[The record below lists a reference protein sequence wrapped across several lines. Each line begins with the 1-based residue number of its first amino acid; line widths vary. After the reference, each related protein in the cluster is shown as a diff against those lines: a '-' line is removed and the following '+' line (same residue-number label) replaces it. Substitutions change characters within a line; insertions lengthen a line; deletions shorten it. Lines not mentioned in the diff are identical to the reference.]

1 LTWEGKSNVSVKSN
15 ELQGK
20 KSRSIKM
27 VLNKTNK
34 KSKQTKATRTSRRNV
49 SSTKTREITAGQKIT
64 LYLNELL
71 AMENAAIERLQLR
84 IKQTKIE
91 NVKER
96 LRLHLE
102 ETREQQNR
110 LKQLISDVGGK
121 NPTKDK
127 AQLPISLAPK
137 TMAKMIGRMMT
148 SAEFEL
154 KGAKEDAI
162 IENAEIVLYDMLMH
176 MVERM
181 GITNAISV
189 LSQSLSEEKAMA
201 DWIRTNAPDV
211 LMQLWPEIE
220 ASIAKGEEGQSVET
234 EK

>member
-1 LTWEGKSNVSVKSN
+1 MVHSKADKNK
-15 ELQGK
+15 Q
-20 KSRSIKM
+20 IKR
-27 VLNKTNK
+27 
-34 KSKQTKATRTSRRNV
+34 TRRRKRNV
-49 SSTKTREITAGQKIT
+49 SSTKGKEITASEKIT
-64 LYLNELL
+64 LYLNETL
-71 AMENAAIERLQLR
+71 AMENAAVERLQLR

-91 NVKER
+91 SVKQR

-121 NPTKDK
+121 NPTKEK
-127 AQLPISLAPK
+127 AQLPIPWATK

-148 SAEFEL
+148 SAELEL
-154 KGAKEDAI
+154 KGAKEDAV

-176 MVERM
+176 LVEKM

-189 LSQSLSEEKAMA
+189 ISQSLSEEKAMA
-201 DWIRTNAPDV
+201 DWIRTNAPDI

-220 ASIAKGEEGQSVET
+220 ASIAKREEAQRVET
-234 EK
+234 

>member
-1 LTWEGKSNVSVKSN
+1 
-15 ELQGK
+15 
-20 KSRSIKM
+20 M
-27 VLNKTNK
+27 VQNKTA
-34 KSKQTKATRTSRRNV
+34 KSKQTTRTSKRNV
-49 SSTKTREITAGQKIT
+49 SSTRAKEITASDKIT
-64 LYLNELL
+64 LYLNEAL
-71 AMENAAIERLQLR
+71 AMENAAVERLQLR

-127 AQLPISLAPK
+127 AQLPIPSVPK

-148 SAEFEL
+148 SAELEL
-154 KGAKEDAI
+154 KEAKEDAV

-176 MVERM
+176 LVEKM
-181 GITNAISV
+181 GITSAISV

-201 DWIRTNAPDV
+201 DWIKTNAPDI

-220 ASIAKGEEGQSVET
+220 ASIAKREEAQSVET
-234 EK
+234 LY

>member
-1 LTWEGKSNVSVKSN
+1 
-15 ELQGK
+15 
-20 KSRSIKM
+20 M
-27 VLNKTNK
+27 VRNKAN
-34 KSKQTKATRTSRRNV
+34 KSKQTKRRSV
-49 SSTKTREITAGQKIT
+49 SSRKGKEITSSEKIT
-64 LYLNELL
+64 LYLNEALS
-71 AMENAAIERLQLR
+71 MENAAVERLKLR

-91 NVKER
+91 SVKQR
-96 LRLHLE
+96 LQLHLE

-127 AQLPISLAPK
+127 AQLPIPWATK

-148 SAEFEL
+148 SAELEL
-154 KGAKEDAI
+154 KGTKEDAV

-176 MVERM
+176 LVERM

-189 LSQSLSEEKAMA
+189 LNQSLSEEKAMA

-220 ASIAKGEEGQSVET
+220 ASITKREEAQI
-234 EK
+234 

>member
-1 LTWEGKSNVSVKSN
+1 
-15 ELQGK
+15 
-20 KSRSIKM
+20 M
-27 VLNKTNK
+27 VQNKTA
-34 KSKQTKATRTSRRNV
+34 KSKQTKVTRTSRRNV
-49 SSTKTREITAGQKIT
+49 SSTRAKEITASDKIT
-64 LYLNELL
+64 LYLNEAL
-71 AMENAAIERLQLR
+71 AMENATVERLQLR

-96 LRLHLE
+96 LQLHLE

-127 AQLPISLAPK
+127 AQLPIPWATK

-148 SAEFEL
+148 SAELEL

-162 IENAEIVLYDMLMH
+162 IENAEIVLYDMLMQL
-176 MVERM
+176 VARM
-181 GITNAISV
+181 GITSAISV
-189 LSQSLSEEKAMA
+189 LDQSLSEEKAMA
-201 DWIRTNAPDV
+201 DWIRTNAPDI

-220 ASIAKGEEGQSVET
+220 ASIAKREKAQSVET
-234 EK
+234 K

>member
-1 LTWEGKSNVSVKSN
+1 
-15 ELQGK
+15 
-20 KSRSIKM
+20 M
-27 VLNKTNK
+27 VQNKTA
-34 KSKQTKATRTSRRNV
+34 KSKQTTRTSRRNV
-49 SSTKTREITAGQKIT
+49 SSTRAKEITASEKIT
-64 LYLNELL
+64 LYLNEALS
-71 AMENAAIERLQLR
+71 MENAAVERLQLR

-91 NVKER
+91 NLKER

-127 AQLPISLAPK
+127 AQLPIPSVPK

-148 SAEFEL
+148 SAELEL
-154 KGAKEDAI
+154 KGAKEDAV

-176 MVERM
+176 LVEKM

-189 LSQSLSEEKAMA
+189 ISQSLSEEKAMA
-201 DWIRTNAPDV
+201 DWIKTNAPDI

-220 ASIAKGEEGQSVET
+220 ASIAKREEAQIVET

>member
-1 LTWEGKSNVSVKSN
+1 
-15 ELQGK
+15 
-20 KSRSIKM
+20 M
-27 VLNKTNK
+27 VQNKTA
-34 KSKQTKATRTSRRNV
+34 KSKQTTRTSRRNV
-49 SSTKTREITAGQKIT
+49 SSTRAKEITASEKIT
-64 LYLNELL
+64 LYLNEALS
-71 AMENAAIERLQLR
+71 MENAAVERLQLR

-127 AQLPISLAPK
+127 AQLPIPWATK

-148 SAEFEL
+148 SAELEL
-154 KGAKEDAI
+154 KGDKEDAI

-176 MVERM
+176 LVEKM

-189 LSQSLSEEKAMA
+189 ISQSLSEEKAMA
-201 DWIRTNAPDV
+201 DWIKTNAPDI

-220 ASIAKGEEGQSVET
+220 ASIAKREEAQSVET
-234 EK
+234 K

>member
-1 LTWEGKSNVSVKSN
+1 
-15 ELQGK
+15 
-20 KSRSIKM
+20 M
-27 VLNKTNK
+27 VQNKTA
-34 KSKQTKATRTSRRNV
+34 KSKQTTRTSRRNV
-49 SSTKTREITAGQKIT
+49 SSTRAKEITASEKIT
-64 LYLNELL
+64 LYLNEALS
-71 AMENAAIERLQLR
+71 MENAAVERLQLR

-110 LKQLISDVGGK
+110 LKQLVSDVGGK

-127 AQLPISLAPK
+127 AQLPIPSVPK

-148 SAEFEL
+148 SAELEL
-154 KGAKEDAI
+154 KGAKEDAV

-176 MVERM
+176 LVEKM

-189 LSQSLSEEKAMA
+189 ISQSLSEEKAMA
-201 DWIRTNAPDV
+201 DWIRTNAPDI

-220 ASIAKGEEGQSVET
+220 AYIAKREEAQIVET

>member
-1 LTWEGKSNVSVKSN
+1 
-15 ELQGK
+15 
-20 KSRSIKM
+20 M
-27 VLNKTNK
+27 VQNKTA
-34 KSKQTKATRTSRRNV
+34 KSKQTTRTSRRNV
-49 SSTKTREITAGQKIT
+49 SSTRAKEITASEKIT
-64 LYLNELL
+64 LYLNETL
-71 AMENAAIERLQLR
+71 AMENAAVERLQLR

-91 NVKER
+91 SVKQR

-127 AQLPISLAPK
+127 AQLPIFSVPK

-148 SAEFEL
+148 SAELEL
-154 KGAKEDAI
+154 KGAKEDAV

-176 MVERM
+176 LVEKM

-189 LSQSLSEEKAMA
+189 ISQSLSEEKAMA
-201 DWIRTNAPDV
+201 DWIRTNAPDI

-220 ASIAKGEEGQSVET
+220 ASIAKREAQRVET
-234 EK
+234 

>member
-1 LTWEGKSNVSVKSN
+1 
-15 ELQGK
+15 
-20 KSRSIKM
+20 M
-27 VLNKTNK
+27 VQNKTA
-34 KSKQTKATRTSRRNV
+34 KSKQTTRTSRRNV
-49 SSTKTREITAGQKIT
+49 SSTRAKEITASEKIT
-64 LYLNELL
+64 LYLNEALS
-71 AMENAAIERLQLR
+71 MENAAVERLQLR

-91 NVKER
+91 SVKER

-110 LKQLISDVGGK
+110 LKQLISDVGRK

-127 AQLPISLAPK
+127 AQLPIPSVPK
-137 TMAKMIGRMMT
+137 TMAKMIGRIMT
-148 SAEFEL
+148 SAELEL
-154 KGAKEDAI
+154 RGAKEDAI

-176 MVERM
+176 LVEKM

-189 LSQSLSEEKAMA
+189 ISQSLSEEKAMA
-201 DWIRTNAPDV
+201 DWIKTNAPDI

-220 ASIAKGEEGQSVET
+220 ASIAKREEAQIVEK

>member
-1 LTWEGKSNVSVKSN
+1 
-15 ELQGK
+15 
-20 KSRSIKM
+20 M
-27 VLNKTNK
+27 VQNKTA
-34 KSKQTKATRTSRRNV
+34 KSKQTTRTSRRNV
-49 SSTKTREITAGQKIT
+49 SSTRAKEITAGEKIT
-64 LYLNELL
+64 LYLNEALS
-71 AMENAAIERLQLR
+71 MENAAVERLQLR

-91 NVKER
+91 SVKER

-127 AQLPISLAPK
+127 AQLPIPSVPK

-148 SAEFEL
+148 SAELEL

-176 MVERM
+176 LVEKM
-181 GITNAISV
+181 GITSAISV
-189 LSQSLSEEKAMA
+189 ISQSLSEEKAMA
-201 DWIRTNAPDV
+201 DWIKTNAPDI

-220 ASIAKGEEGQSVET
+220 ASIAKREEAQIVET

>member
-1 LTWEGKSNVSVKSN
+1 
-15 ELQGK
+15 
-20 KSRSIKM
+20 M
-27 VLNKTNK
+27 VQNKIA
-34 KSKQTKATRTSRRNV
+34 KSKQTTRTSRRNV
-49 SSTKTREITAGQKIT
+49 SSTRAKEITASEKIT
-64 LYLNELL
+64 LYLNEALS
-71 AMENAAIERLQLR
+71 MENAAVERLQLR

-127 AQLPISLAPK
+127 AQLPIPSVPK

-148 SAEFEL
+148 SAELEL
-154 KGAKEDAI
+154 RGAKEDAI

-176 MVERM
+176 LVEKM

-189 LSQSLSEEKAMA
+189 ISQSLSEEKAMA
-201 DWIRTNAPDV
+201 DWIKTNAPDI

-220 ASIAKGEEGQSVET
+220 ASIAKREEAQIVEK

>member
-1 LTWEGKSNVSVKSN
+1 
-15 ELQGK
+15 
-20 KSRSIKM
+20 M

-34 KSKQTKATRTSRRNV
+34 KSKQTKVTRTSRRNV

-64 LYLNELL
+64 LYLNEVL

-110 LKQLISDVGGK
+110 LKQVISDVGGK

-127 AQLPISLAPK
+127 AQFPLSLAPK

-148 SAEFEL
+148 SAELEL
-154 KGAKEDAI
+154 KGAKEDAV

-220 ASIAKGEEGQSVET
+220 ASIAKREEAQSVET

>member
-1 LTWEGKSNVSVKSN
+1 
-15 ELQGK
+15 
-20 KSRSIKM
+20 M
-27 VLNKTNK
+27 VRNKAN
-34 KSKQTKATRTSRRNV
+34 KSKQTKRRRRNV
-49 SSTKTREITAGQKIT
+49 SSRKGKEITSSEKIT
-64 LYLNELL
+64 LYLNEALS
-71 AMENAAIERLQLR
+71 MENAAVERLKLR

-91 NVKER
+91 SVKQR
-96 LRLHLE
+96 LQLHLE

-127 AQLPISLAPK
+127 AQLPIPWATK

-148 SAEFEL
+148 SAELEL
-154 KGAKEDAI
+154 KETKEDAV

-176 MVERM
+176 LVERM

-189 LSQSLSEEKAMA
+189 LNQSLSEEKAMA
-201 DWIRTNAPDV
+201 EWIRTNAPDV

-220 ASIAKGEEGQSVET
+220 ASIAKREEAQI
-234 EK
+234 

>member
-1 LTWEGKSNVSVKSN
+1 ML
-15 ELQGK
+15 
-20 KSRSIKM
+20 R
-27 VLNKTNK
+27 NKTNK
-34 KSKQTKATRTSRRNV
+34 KSKQTKITRRKRNV
-49 SSTKTREITAGQKIT
+49 SSARGKEITLSEKIT
-64 LYLNELL
+64 LYLNEALSI
-71 AMENAAIERLQLR
+71 ENAAVERLQLR

-91 NVKER
+91 SVKQR
-96 LRLHLE
+96 LELHLE

-121 NPTKDK
+121 NPTKEK
-127 AQLPISLAPK
+127 ARLPIPWATK

-148 SAEFEL
+148 SAESEL
-154 KGAKEDAI
+154 KGAKEDAV
-162 IENAEIVLYDMLMH
+162 IENAEIVLYDMLMQL
-176 MVERM
+176 VERM

-220 ASIAKGEEGQSVET
+220 ASIAKREEAQSVET

>member
-1 LTWEGKSNVSVKSN
+1 MVQSKADKNK
-15 ELQGK
+15 Q
-20 KSRSIKM
+20 IKR
-27 VLNKTNK
+27 
-34 KSKQTKATRTSRRNV
+34 TRRRKRNV
-49 SSTKTREITAGQKIT
+49 SSTKGKEITASEKIT
-64 LYLNELL
+64 LYLNETL
-71 AMENAAIERLQLR
+71 AMENAAVERLQLR

-91 NVKER
+91 SVKQR

-121 NPTKDK
+121 NPTKEK
-127 AQLPISLAPK
+127 AQLPIPWATK

-148 SAEFEL
+148 SAELEL
-154 KGAKEDAI
+154 KGAKEDAV

-176 MVERM
+176 LVEKM

-189 LSQSLSEEKAMA
+189 ISQSLSEEKAMA
-201 DWIRTNAPDV
+201 DWIRTNAPDI

-220 ASIAKGEEGQSVET
+220 ASIAKREEAQIVET

>member
-1 LTWEGKSNVSVKSN
+1 
-15 ELQGK
+15 
-20 KSRSIKM
+20 M
-27 VLNKTNK
+27 VQNKTAK
-34 KSKQTKATRTSRRNV
+34 GKQTTRTSRRNV
-49 SSTKTREITAGQKIT
+49 SSTRAKEITASEKIT
-64 LYLNELL
+64 LYLNEALS
-71 AMENAAIERLQLR
+71 MENAAVERLQLR

-127 AQLPISLAPK
+127 AQLPIPSVPK

-148 SAEFEL
+148 SAELEL
-154 KGAKEDAI
+154 RGAKEDAI

-176 MVERM
+176 LVEKM

-189 LSQSLSEEKAMA
+189 ISQSLSEEKAMA
-201 DWIRTNAPDV
+201 DWIKTNAPDI

-220 ASIAKGEEGQSVET
+220 ASIAKREEAQIVEK

>member
-1 LTWEGKSNVSVKSN
+1 ML
-15 ELQGK
+15 
-20 KSRSIKM
+20 R
-27 VLNKTNK
+27 NKTNK
-34 KSKQTKATRTSRRNV
+34 KSKQTKITRRKRNV
-49 SSTKTREITAGQKIT
+49 SSARGKEITLSEKIT
-64 LYLNELL
+64 LYLNEALSI
-71 AMENAAIERLQLR
+71 ENAAVERLQLR

-91 NVKER
+91 SVKQR
-96 LRLHLE
+96 LELHLE

-121 NPTKDK
+121 NPTKEK
-127 AQLPISLAPK
+127 ARLPIPWATK

-148 SAEFEL
+148 SAELEL
-154 KGAKEDAI
+154 KGAKEDAV
-162 IENAEIVLYDMLMH
+162 IENAEIVLYDMLMQL
-176 MVERM
+176 VERM

-220 ASIAKGEEGQSVET
+220 ASIAKREEAQSVET
-234 EK
+234 LY

>member
-1 LTWEGKSNVSVKSN
+1 
-15 ELQGK
+15 
-20 KSRSIKM
+20 M
-27 VLNKTNK
+27 VQNKTA
-34 KSKQTKATRTSRRNV
+34 KSKQTTRTSRRNV
-49 SSTKTREITAGQKIT
+49 SSTRAKEITASEKIT
-64 LYLNELL
+64 LYLNEAL
-71 AMENAAIERLQLR
+71 AMENAAVERLQLR

-127 AQLPISLAPK
+127 AQLPIPSVPK

-148 SAEFEL
+148 SAELEL

-176 MVERM
+176 LVEKM

-189 LSQSLSEEKAMA
+189 ISQSLSEEKAMA
-201 DWIRTNAPDV
+201 DWIKTNAPDI

-220 ASIAKGEEGQSVET
+220 ASIAKREEAQIVET

>member
-1 LTWEGKSNVSVKSN
+1 
-15 ELQGK
+15 
-20 KSRSIKM
+20 M
-27 VLNKTNK
+27 VQNKTAK
-34 KSKQTKATRTSRRNV
+34 GKQTTRTSRRNV
-49 SSTKTREITAGQKIT
+49 SSTRAKEITASEKIT
-64 LYLNELL
+64 LYLNEALS
-71 AMENAAIERLQLR
+71 MENAAVERLQLR

-127 AQLPISLAPK
+127 AQLPIPSVPK

-148 SAEFEL
+148 SAELEL
-154 KGAKEDAI
+154 RGAKEDAI

-176 MVERM
+176 LVEKM

-189 LSQSLSEEKAMA
+189 ISQSLSEEKAMA
-201 DWIRTNAPDV
+201 DWIKTNAPDI

-220 ASIAKGEEGQSVET
+220 ASIAKREEAQIVET

>member
-1 LTWEGKSNVSVKSN
+1 
-15 ELQGK
+15 
-20 KSRSIKM
+20 M
-27 VLNKTNK
+27 VQNKTA
-34 KSKQTKATRTSRRNV
+34 KSKQTTRTSRRNV
-49 SSTKTREITAGQKIT
+49 SSTRAKEITASEKIT
-64 LYLNELL
+64 LYLNEALS
-71 AMENAAIERLQLR
+71 MENAAVERLQLR

-121 NPTKDK
+121 NPTKEK
-127 AQLPISLAPK
+127 AQLPIPWATK

-148 SAEFEL
+148 SAELEL
-154 KGAKEDAI
+154 KGAKEDAV

-176 MVERM
+176 LVEKM

-189 LSQSLSEEKAMA
+189 ISQSLSEEKAMA
-201 DWIRTNAPDV
+201 DWIRTNAPDI

-220 ASIAKGEEGQSVET
+220 ASIAKREEAQIVET